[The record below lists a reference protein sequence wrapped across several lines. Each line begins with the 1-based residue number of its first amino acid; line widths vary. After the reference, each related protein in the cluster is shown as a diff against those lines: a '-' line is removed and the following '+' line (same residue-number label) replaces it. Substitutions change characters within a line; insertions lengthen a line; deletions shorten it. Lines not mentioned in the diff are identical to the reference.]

1 MLRQFDTV
9 QLISFFILQ
18 NCWRVW
24 EWKSKS
30 RYAMHE
36 REIQI
41 FKSEFFFSKKRT
53 WKCHDFYLNYR
64 EVRKQRSLVLRF
76 LNQFFV
82 SAIKLLIF
90 FPSCQIVIHLCFAG
104 NALFQSLNLGFLS
117 HSITIRN
124 KRHFLTQIWRNKNQI
139 QDKRFLTWKEKL
151 NLVIVILFPLWKKN
165 SFWLKL
171 SKFSD

>member
-1 MLRQFDTV
+1 M
-9 QLISFFILQ
+9 ISFFILQ

-24 EWKSKS
+24 EWKRKS
-30 RYAMHE
+30 RHAMHE

-41 FKSEFFFSKKRT
+41 FKSFFFFKKRT
-53 WKCHDFYLNYR
+53 WKCHDFYLNHG
-64 EVRKQRSLVLRF
+64 EVRKQSSLVLRF

-82 SAIKLLIF
+82 SAIRLLIF

-104 NALFQSLNLGFLS
+104 NALFQSLNLGFFS

-124 KRHFLTQIWRNKNQI
+124 KRHFLTQTWRNKNQI

-165 SFWLKL
+165 YFWLKF